1 MQERNLLRIMKG
13 IRIERHTF
21 SKDKYEGGMTM
32 SRRKLGPKQQEHPDL
47 PKSVQQG
54 YGEKISGSHKVKTAS
69 HSRQNQKSSHDM

>member
-1 MQERNLLRIMKG
+1 
-13 IRIERHTF
+13 
-21 SKDKYEGGMTM
+21 M